1 MTIGLNKR
9 YLCEEQYDFKIGK
22 TTKIPEIIR
31 ENEYFPVK
39 QFLFYNEVHT
49 YLKNHGNKPPQ
60 NTSFAG

>member
-9 YLCEEQYDFKIGK
+9 YLCKEQYVFKIGK
-22 TTKIPEIIR
+22 TTKIPEIIT
-31 ENEYFPVK
+31 EYECFPVK

-49 YLKNHGNKPPQ
+49 YLKNHGDKSPQ